1 MNKFSILLLDDIHE
15 NIYSLKL
22 LIEENFDINIFTA
35 LKAQEAIEIVMNNTI
50 DLILTDIQ
58 MPDVDGFEFAQYL
71 KDVESTKNIPVI
83 FITGI
88 YEKDE
93 YKNKGYNIG
102 GIEYITKPI
111 DNKLLIS
118 KLKSQNSKLKT

>member
-1 MNKFSILLLDDIHE
+1 MNKFSILLLDDIPE

-35 LKAQEAIEIVMNNTI
+35 FKAQEAIEIVMNNPI
-50 DLILTDIQ
+50 DLILTDVQ
-58 MPDVDGFEFAQYL
+58 MPDIDGFQFAQYL
-71 KDVESTKNIPVI
+71 KDIESTKDIPVI

-93 YKNKGYNIG
+93 YKILNKNPNNI
-102 GIEYITKPI
+102 K
-111 DNKLLIS
+111 
-118 KLKSQNSKLKT
+118 KSIFIIKNNE